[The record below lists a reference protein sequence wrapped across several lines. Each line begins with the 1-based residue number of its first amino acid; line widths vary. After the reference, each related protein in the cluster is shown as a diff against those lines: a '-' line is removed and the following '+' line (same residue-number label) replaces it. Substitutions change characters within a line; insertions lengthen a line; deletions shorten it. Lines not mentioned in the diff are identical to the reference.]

1 MLPVESR
8 MRCEGYIE
16 INLKIVYLGRLGTI
30 RKKTNLRVVDDSEH
44 EFRTCYYFRC
54 VLLTLMLIMAR

>member
-8 MRCEGYIE
+8 MRCKGIIE

-44 EFRTCYYFRC
+44 AITSGAFC
-54 VLLTLMLIMAR
+54 